1 MRDSVGAV
9 KPRREYH
16 RYVKYVC
23 KRSRLTLVGAGSTPY
38 IGSRW
43 AQIAAACMR
52 QSRTGIPDTGFT

>member
-1 MRDSVGAV
+1 MREFDGMV
-9 KPRREYH
+9 KPRREYF

-23 KRSRLTLVGAGSTPY
+23 KRLRLTLVGAGLTPY

-52 QSRTGIPDTGFT
+52 QSRTGTPDT